1 MSRLKIG
8 LFNDSFPPTIDGV
21 AQAVKNYAAVL
32 HDKHCDVTVVTP
44 DYKDVQDD
52 YPFEVFRY
60 RSLRADKRIGYRV
73 GNPFDPKTLI
83 KLRTKRFD
91 LMHIHSPF
99 ASSVLVSN
107 INHRP
112 KVPVVLTYHTKFDVD
127 IAKRVIG

>member
-52 YPFEVFRY
+52 TPSRCSGTVRCAPT
-60 RSLRADKRIGYRV
+60 SGSATGWAILLT
-73 GNPFDPKTLI
+73 PK
-83 KLRTKRFD
+83 
-91 LMHIHSPF
+91 P
-99 ASSVLVSN
+99 
-107 INHRP
+107 
-112 KVPVVLTYHTKFDVD
+112 
-127 IAKRVIG
+127 